1 MKLQELNQNELTEI
15 NGGALLS
22 SNLLDGTGLSLSS
35 LTSGLSGLGLGSLGS
50 GTGLSGLTGL
60 LSGLT
65 GSNGLSVTI
74 STGGHSIG
82 LSLGTLLS

>member
-1 MKLQELNQNELTEI
+1 MKLQELDLNEMTEI

-22 SNLLDGTGLSLSS
+22 SNLLGGNGLSLSS
-35 LTSGLSGLGLGSLGS
+35 LTSGLSGLGLGS

-60 LSGLT
+60 LSGMAGT
-65 GSNGLSVTI
+65 NGLSVTI